1 MLPTGDRIYLGLS
14 TSYERKVLHR
24 LRVDFALLWCG
35 IILLG
40 ALIVFISTRRMLQ
53 RVQMITDTTAAIGRQ
68 NLSSR
73 IPITGRNDEIS
84 RLSLTL
90 NTMLD
95 RIESAVQQLHAMS
108 DALAHDLRSP
118 MTSVRGKLELALMSE
133 QPNVREEA
141 IAHSIEELDRISALL
156 STSLDVSEASA
167 DSLRLRKQEIDL
179 SETVRSIVE
188 LYEPAFTQAGLTLS
202 LTRRGSM
209 FVNADA
215 ALLQRTLANLLENEL
230 KHVQAGASV
239 TVTLQPSH
247 TGVVL
252 LVEDDGAGFPK
263 MLLPHL
269 FERYS
274 KGPAS
279 SGRGLGLAFVAAV
292 IRSHEGTVSAHNRE
306 QGGACI
312 EVELRLLRLRTVFPS
327 CPDSSK
333 GVPISASIGWPAAC
347 STTKEYLSMVD
358 RKTDSG
364 KLINALQA
372 NWIAEMQGF
381 HIYSHLA
388 EREKDASRRR
398 SLRGL
403 ATSEKHHADLWADR
417 LHALG
422 AEVPRFDSLAQERAI
437 QELEA
442 TPGYALR
449 SLELDESRDIA
460 KYGQQLQDLGDEGSV
475 AVLSAVLRDEQEHYK
490 LLQKLSRINTLP
502 EDAAVGQA
510 QSALEALLAAR
521 EVGGC
526 KRAVGLAMQFM
537 A

>member
-1 MLPTGDRIYLGLS
+1 MAFAFLQNFLANDIQSRADSWLTGELGVLADVAERTPENRLHDVVVREVAELASREVPHEDTASGAMDRAVFFLQTASDGHLKLHTGAGDGVAVAKAVTEHGVTPKKPADVDAPGFSVPFRVAAFMLPKGDRIYLGLS
-14 TSYERKVLHR
+14 TSYEGKVLHR

-53 RVQMITDTTAAIGRQ
+53 RVQLITDTTAAIGRQ

-133 QPNVREEA
+133 QANVREEA
-141 IAHSIEELDRISALL
+141 IVHSIEELDRISALL

-188 LYEPAFTQAGLTLS
+188 LYEPAFAQAGLTLS
-202 LTRRGSM
+202 LIGAGSM

-230 KHVQAGASV
+230 KHVPAGSSV
-239 TVTLQPSH
+239 TVTLQPSQ

-292 IRSHEGTVSAHNRE
+292 IRSHEGTVSAHNRQ

-312 EVELRLLRLRTVFPS
+312 EVELP
-327 CPDSSK
+327 
-333 GVPISASIGWPAAC
+333 
-347 STTKEYLSMVD
+347 
-358 RKTDSG
+358 
-364 KLINALQA
+364 
-372 NWIAEMQGF
+372 
-381 HIYSHLA
+381 
-388 EREKDASRRR
+388 
-398 SLRGL
+398 
-403 ATSEKHHADLWADR
+403 
-417 LHALG
+417 
-422 AEVPRFDSLAQERAI
+422 
-437 QELEA
+437 
-442 TPGYALR
+442 
-449 SLELDESRDIA
+449 
-460 KYGQQLQDLGDEGSV
+460 
-475 AVLSAVLRDEQEHYK
+475 VLRASD
-490 LLQKLSRINTLP
+490 RTAI
-502 EDAAVGQA
+502 
-510 QSALEALLAAR
+510 LA
-521 EVGGC
+521 
-526 KRAVGLAMQFM
+526 
-537 A
+537 